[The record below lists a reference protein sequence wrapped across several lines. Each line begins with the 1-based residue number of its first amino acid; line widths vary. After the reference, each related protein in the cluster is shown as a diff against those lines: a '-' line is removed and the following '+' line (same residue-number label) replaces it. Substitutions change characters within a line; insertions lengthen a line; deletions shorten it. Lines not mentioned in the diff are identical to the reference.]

1 MIVLKNLSKS
11 FREKEVLKNINVEFK
26 QGLNFIIGPSGSGKT
41 TLLKILS
48 GIDRNYK
55 GKIFIDSKEL
65 KFLTEEELNE
75 YHYNSV
81 GFIWQDFKLIEHLTV
96 EENVILP
103 LDLLEVSE
111 EFKKKRVNL
120 ILKQLDLDGLAN
132 KSVSKLSGGQKQ
144 RVSIARA
151 IIKNP
156 DIIIA
161 DEPTGALDKNT
172 SEKIMNALRDLSK
185 EKTVIIVT
193 HDKSLVDEYSN
204 CFELKDW
211 SLNQISIG
219 KNIKE
224 KKQSKKMVKPRLSLI
239 NSCKRA
245 LNNIKGLKL
254 RFIATALILAIS
266 SYLVLIN
273 VNSTLSNQN
282 NDIFKKLIDERGN
295 TLKNIEISTSA
306 IGSMLTDSEK
316 EETSME
322 IEQNVSKAFEKY
334 KNDSRVEAL
343 IADSSIDNM
352 SVTIDGVVKDYKI
365 ESSNSAPVLNEIIEG
380 RLPSLNDKEVA
391 VSKKFLENIG
401 MSNENAIGKKI
412 NIKGT
417 IFDWSSGNPV
427 EKEVSIDNATIV
439 GVIDSSVKYVYSNG
453 KTYETELEDSFF
465 YSLSIINTIRG
476 LSNDNKNVSFT
487 LRVKNVEDILPIVD
501 ELKSMGIT
509 ALGEFEEIRDILSM
523 NYSTESQAGAL
534 TMILGILAV
543 IIMLTIAIINS
554 YLRKTEIGILKI
566 NGYSKGSIFKLTLME
581 YLIVSVISFIILLI
595 LFPIIRN
602 FSPKISIEFSLI
614 QVIKGVIIVIVQALI
629 IGTIS
634 SCIYKFID
642 IEKTLM
648 GSRRG

>member
-11 FREKEVLKNINVEFK
+11 FRKKEVLKNINVEFK

-81 GFIWQDFKLIEHLTV
+81 GFIWQDFKLIEYLTV

-103 LDLLEVSE
+103 LDLSGAPE
-111 EFKKKRVNL
+111 EFKKKKVNL

-132 KSVSKLSGGQKQ
+132 KIVSKLSGGQKQ

-172 SEKIMNALRDLSK
+172 SEKIMNILRALSK
-185 EKTVIIVT
+185 EKTVIMVT

-204 CFELKDW
+204 CFELKDGN
-211 SLNQISIG
+211 LNQISIG

-224 KKQSKKMVKPRLSLI
+224 KKQSKSLIKPRLSLI

-245 LNNIKGLKL
+245 LNNIQGLKL

-282 NDIFKKLIDERGN
+282 NDIFKKLINERGN
-295 TLKNIEISTSA
+295 TLKNISIPTSA
-306 IGSMLTDSEK
+306 IGSISVNSEN
-316 EETSME
+316 EETSQE

-334 KNDSRVEAL
+334 KNDSRIEGL
-343 IADSSIDNM
+343 IVDSSINNM
-352 SVTIDGVVKDYKI
+352 SITIDGVVKDYKI
-365 ESSNSAPVLNEIIEG
+365 ESSNSAPVVNEIIEG
-380 RLPSLNDKEVA
+380 RLPNLNDKEVT

-401 MSNENAIGKKI
+401 ISNENAIGKKI

-417 IFDWSSGNPV
+417 IFDWSSGKPV

-439 GVIDSSVKYVYSNG
+439 GVIDSSIKYVYSNG
-453 KTYETELEDSFF
+453 TTYETELEDSFF

-487 LRVKNVEDILPIVD
+487 LRIKNVEDILPIVD

-554 YLRKTEIGILKI
+554 YLRKNEIGVLRI
-566 NGYSKGSIFKLTLME
+566 NGYSKVSIFKLTLME
-581 YLIVSVISFIILLI
+581 YLITSVISFMILLI
-595 LFPIIRN
+595 LFPIVRY

-614 QVIKGVIIVIVQALI
+614 QVIKGVSIVIVQALI

-634 SCIYKFID
+634 SFIYKFID

-648 GSRRG
+648 GSRR